1 MKLFLTK
8 CRAETLFKNI
18 EIEKRREKYFHLI
31 FNIEIALAIISDIIR
46 LQELQKEQ
54 KKCVHALCQ
63 LPTRVA
69 KRAKEMCTRIM
80 PTAKV
85 CVIIYSKPGNSDI
98 SVLFF

>member
-18 EIEKRREKYFHLI
+18 EIEKRREKYFPLI

-63 LPTRVA
+63 LQKYVLLFILSR
-69 KRAKEMCTRIM
+69 EIQ
-80 PTAKV
+80 
-85 CVIIYSKPGNSDI
+85 IFQYYFSKLVKLDS
-98 SVLFF
+98 SV